1 MTKII
6 IELRNED
13 SEGEKQDNSE
23 AIERITNCA
32 NKFWNCDSV
41 EIED

>member
-13 SEGEKQDNSE
+13 SEGIKQNNSE

-32 NKFWNCDSV
+32 KRFWNCESV
-41 EIED
+41 EVK

>member
-6 IELRNED
+6 IELRDFDLDKN
-13 SEGEKQDNSE
+13 KVDNSE

-32 NKFWNCDSV
+32 NKFWNCESV
-41 EIED
+41 GIED